1 MKNLFNSKK
10 KVMYFSIIG
19 ILLLIGV
26 TFAYWA
32 LNFTQTNSNL
42 ISSACFDITFE
53 DQDNINISK
62 AYPMLDSEGKT
73 LTPYTFTIKNKCSS
87 YASFQVNLEVLNNS
101 TLNSSFVKAMFN
113 EGTPKLLTS
122 YSAVT
127 KTLNNASS
135 AYKLTQ
141 GYLHPNESITYTLRL
156 WIDENVT
163 MEDNISN
170 KTFAS
175 KVTIAST
182 YKNTAPTSQEECE
195 LTYGEGASICN
206 IIANADSSNDKC
218 LKVNEDGS
226 IKDPNSTTEEPIIC
240 TMEDDYGTSYYL
252 RGNHQDNNVKFAN
265 MCWKLVR
272 VTGTG
277 GLKLIYNGDLDS
289 NGKCT
294 TTSGNHPGF
303 TGQTLS
309 LSGNKVYGTS
319 YTKEGTTYTLADTST
334 MNFSTDSTSIIGKYT
349 CGDTN
354 TSCANPYYVV
364 SKENDTTG
372 YVLKLGVS
380 IYYAHIGKS
389 KFNSSSNSPSY
400 VGYMYNDIYA
410 YQSKTMTAGGVQFLS
425 MISESN
431 VRSDGVYGTPY
442 YSDFYFND
450 DFYVL
455 TGEHKF
461 FSWNTSDQSVLQDL
475 VGKYVCDVLT
485 GGYVCKTLYKVLDV
499 SMMPRYMVV
508 EEFTNGELAKK
519 TIKISNNYIDNG
531 DGTYTLGSPVEELTS
546 IDWYRNS
553 SSFNNYYI
561 CEDYNQTT
569 CSNLYKILDTSL
581 NSIVERIGVFNN
593 YYYGGSFTY
602 NNGTYTLN
610 NTVQFWD
617 IFDSTNITSLNTH
630 HYTCFKASDNTC
642 SEMYYIYYLNGTTPY
657 YIKLNGNETVSEALN
672 KMVNNNDINVKDSTI
687 KKFIDG
693 WYAMNLKGTEYE
705 SKLEDTVFCNDRTID
720 NLGGWSETGTLG
732 DLKFNAYNSKYY
744 LKCPNKRDAFTVSD
758 SEKGNSALTYP
769 VGLLTTAEHS
779 LIGNDTANKTGVTY
793 WSSAPYRFFYS
804 NAYGRG
810 VSSSGSLSYY
820 VVSDTY
826 GARPSLSL
834 KPGTT
839 FKSGGDGT
847 ASNPYEVD
855 MNS

>member
-10 KVMYFSIIG
+10 KVMYFSIVG

-53 DQDNINISK
+53 DQDNINIAK
-62 AYPMLDSEGKT
+62 AYPMLDSEGKA

-87 YASFQVNLEVLNNS
+87 YASFQVNLEVLDTS

-113 EGTPKLLTS
+113 EETPKLLTS
-122 YSAVT
+122 YSAVI

-141 GYLHPNESITYTLRL
+141 GFLNPNESVTYTLRL

-175 KVTIAST
+175 KVTVVST
-182 YKNTAPTSQEECE
+182 YKNTAPTSLEKCE

-206 IIANADSSNDKC
+206 IIAGADPDNTNC

-226 IKDPNSTTEEPIIC
+226 IINPYSTTEEPIIC

-277 GLKLIYNGDLDS
+277 GLKLIYNGDLDE

-294 TTSGNHPGF
+294 TTSGEHIGF

-319 YTKEGTTYTLADTST
+319 YTKEGTTYTLTDTST
-334 MNFSTDSTSIIGKYT
+334 MDWSTDSASIIGKYT
-349 CGDTN
+349 CGNTN

-372 YVLKLGVS
+372 YVLKMGVS
-380 IYYAHIGKS
+380 TNYAQIGNS
-389 KFNSSSNSPSY
+389 AFNSSYNSPSY
-400 VGYMYNDIYA
+400 VGYMYNDVYA
-410 YQSKTMTAGGVQFLS
+410 YQSKTMTNSGVTILSSQSSSSSNFYYGDTISYSGGQYY
-425 MISESN
+425 ITNQDGSN
-431 VRSDGVYGTPY
+431 VTQ
-442 YSDFYFND
+442 
-450 DFYVL
+450 L
-455 TGEHKF
+455 
-461 FSWNTSDQSVLQDL
+461 SWADNYTSLP
-475 VGKYVCDVLT
+475 GKYTCRSTSKYNDT
-485 GGYVCKTLYKVLDV
+485 TLRCSTAYKVLDTTTKAN
-499 SMMPRYMVV
+499 YMISEYLSGGRTSV
-508 EEFTNGELAKK
+508 G
-519 TIKISNNYIDNG
+519 TIKLSNGYTDNG
-531 DGTYTLGSPVEELTS
+531 DGTYTLNSPVTEKSAME
-546 IDWYRNS
+546 WYNGY
-553 SSFNNYYI
+553 SSFNNYYV

-569 CSNLYKILDTSL
+569 CNKLYKITSASQT
-581 NSIVERIGVFNN
+581 SIEGEIGVFNN
-593 YYYGGSFTY
+593 YYYGESFTY

-617 IFDSTNITSLNTH
+617 ISDSTNQTSLNTH

-642 SEMYYIYYLNGTTPY
+642 SEMYYIYYLSRTTPY
-657 YIKLNGNETVSEALN
+657 YIKLNGNETGPEALN

-687 KKFIDG
+687 KKLIDG
-693 WYAMNLKGTEYE
+693 WYAMTLKGTEYE
-705 SKLEDTVFCNDRTID
+705 SKLEDTVFCNDRTISD
-720 NLGGWSETGTLG
+720 LGGWSETGTITG
-732 DLKFNAYNSKYY
+732 SPWLKFNAYNNKYY

-758 SEKGNSALTYP
+758 SEKGNSALIYP

-779 LIGNDTANKTGVTY
+779 LIGNYAVNKTNVWY
-793 WSSAPYRFFYS
+793 WASAPYCFNYYNARERYVASDGNWYYS
-804 NAYGRG
+804 SIVDNTGG
-810 VSSSGSLSYY
+810 VRPA
-820 VVSDTY
+820 VSIQ
-826 GARPSLSL
+826 
-834 KPGTT
+834 PGTN
-839 FKSGGDGT
+839 FVSGTGT
-847 ASNPYEVD
+847 AEDPFIVG
-855 MNS
+855 